1 MRKYSKYILF
11 VLFICLMI
19 FYYMNEEEKSND
31 IIFPAIKSDIQKVIT
46 ASGIL
51 QAKEEVEIGS
61 QASGQV
67 KQILV
72 KEGQRVKK
80 GDLLALIDPRIAET
94 ELKLAKAELDMAE
107 ANLDIRQA
115 NLALAEANLARYT
128 LLDKKEATT
137 KRDLE
142 EFRNKRDI
150 EKAELRIA
158 QSRVESAKVK
168 LEKASTELGYTEI
181 RSPLDAV
188 VISVVAQSGQTL
200 AASQQ
205 TPVLMKLAVI
215 DTMKVNARISEADV
229 IHLHVGAPVQFT
241 LLGAP
246 YEQFHAS
253 LDSIQ
258 LAPVKVSEATYYYAT
273 FEVPNPE
280 HKLRIAMTAEVFIL
294 LDKRENVVTLPI
306 SALGQMLKPNHYYVT
321 RLNQSGEREQVVVK
335 TGLKDGASIEIVEG
349 LSEGDNVVL
358 SVNPATSL
366 NDEEIYGLG
375 L

>member
-1 MRKYSKYILF
+1 
-11 VLFICLMI
+11 
-19 FYYMNEEEKSND
+19 MNEEEKSND

-80 GDLLALIDPRIAET
+80 GDLLVLIDPRIAET

-246 YEQFHAS
+246 HEQFHAS

>member
-31 IIFPAIKSDIQKVIT
+31 IIFPAIKSDIQKMIT

-246 YEQFHAS
+246 HEQFHAS

-321 RLNQSGEREQVVVK
+321 RLNQSGERELVVVK

>member
-1 MRKYSKYILF
+1 MRKYSKYILL
-11 VLFICLMI
+11 VLFLCLMI
-19 FYYMNEEEKSND
+19 FYYMSEEEKRND
-31 IIFPAIKSDIQKVIT
+31 IIFPAIRSDIQKVIT

-94 ELKLAKAELDMAE
+94 ELKLAKAELDAAE
-107 ANLDIRQA
+107 ANLAIRQA
-115 NLALAEANLARYT
+115 NLVLAEANLARYA
-128 LLDKKEATT
+128 LLDKKGATT
-137 KRDLE
+137 KKDLE
-142 EFRNKRDI
+142 EIRNKRDI
-150 EKAELRIA
+150 EQAELRIA
-158 QSRVESAKVK
+158 QSRIESAKVK

-246 YEQFHAS
+246 HEQFHAV

-273 FEVPNPE
+273 FEVPNPD
-280 HKLRIAMTAEVFIL
+280 HKLRIAMTAEVSIL

-321 RLNQSGEREQVVVK
+321 RLTQSGEREQVVVK
-335 TGLKDGASIEIVEG
+335 TGLKDEASIEIVEG
-349 LSEGDNVVL
+349 LSEGDEVIL
-358 SVNPATSL
+358 SVNPATHL
-366 NDEEIYGLG
+366 NDEEIYDLG

>member
-80 GDLLALIDPRIAET
+80 GDLLVLIDPRIAET

-246 YEQFHAS
+246 HEHFHAS

>member
-1 MRKYSKYILF
+1 MRKYSKYALL
-11 VLFICLMI
+11 VLLLCLVT
-19 FYYMNEEEKSND
+19 FYYISEEENSSD
-31 IIFPAIKSDIQKVIT
+31 IIFPAIRSDIQKVIT

-67 KQILV
+67 KQIV
-72 KEGQRVKK
+72 VQEGQRVKK

-94 ELKLAKAELDMAE
+94 ELKLAKAELESAE
-107 ANLDIRQA
+107 ANLEVKRA
-115 NLALAEANLARYT
+115 NLVLSEVNLARHYQ
-128 LLDKKEATT
+128 LNKKEATT
-137 KRDLE
+137 KKDIE
-142 EFRNKRDI
+142 EAENKRI
-150 EKAELRIA
+150 IASAELRMA
-158 QSRVESAKVK
+158 QSQVESAKVK
-168 LEKASTELGYTEI
+168 VEKASTELGYTEI
-181 RSPLDAV
+181 RSPLDGV

-215 DTMKVNARISEADV
+215 DTMKVNARVSEADV
-229 IHLHVGAPVQFT
+229 IDLQVGAPVHFT

-246 YEQFHAS
+246 HAQFHAK
-253 LDSIQ
+253 
-258 LAPVKVSEATYYYAT
+258 LAAIKLSPVKVSEATYYYAT

-280 HKLRIAMTAEVFIL
+280 HKLRIAMTAEVSIL

-306 SALGQMLKPNHYYVT
+306 SALGQMLKPNHYSVT
-321 RLNQSGEREQVVVK
+321 VLNQSGEKEQVIVK
-335 TGLKDGASIEIVEG
+335 TGLKDGARIEIVEG

-366 NDEEIYGLG
+366 NDEEIYDLG

>member
-1 MRKYSKYILF
+1 MRKYSKYILLVIF
-11 VLFICLMI
+11 LCLI
-19 FYYMNEEEKSND
+19 LFYYMSEEEKRSD
-31 IIFPAIKSDIQKVIT
+31 IIFPAIRSDIQKVIT

-67 KQILV
+67 KQIVV

-107 ANLDIRQA
+107 ANLAIRQA
-115 NLALAEANLARYT
+115 NLALAEANLARYA
-128 LLDKKEATT
+128 LLDQKEATT
-137 KRDLE
+137 KKDFE
-142 EFRNKRDI
+142 EVRNKRDI
-150 EKAELRIA
+150 EQAELRIA
-158 QSRVESAKVK
+158 QSRIDSAKVK
-168 LEKASTELGYTEI
+168 LEKANTELGYTEI

-229 IHLHVGAPVQFT
+229 IHLHVGAPVLFT

-246 YEQFHAS
+246 HEQFHAK

-273 FEVPNPE
+273 FEVPNPD
-280 HKLRIAMTAEVFIL
+280 HKLRIAMTAEVTIL

-306 SALGQMLKPNHYYVT
+306 SALGQMLKPNYYYVT

-335 TGLKDGASIEIVEG
+335 TGLKDAASIEIVEG
-349 LSEGDNVVL
+349 LSEDDEVIL
-358 SVNPATSL
+358 SVNPATHL